1 MSDFVIEYD
10 VLESVMGYSKDLE
23 RQANDYAEEL
33 EQNIVTAIDNIT
45 GASSG
50 NLTNA
55 RDLVSDKIKMLKR
68 KSDNFN
74 HLANQISDLL
84 EVAIQMDQEVA
95 DTIAMQ
101 SRYKLVHNESGRLEN
116 WIDKI
121 LKLLVSIGD
130 NKLVMKLIADRLK
143 ALFPGSRFTKDFIIE
158 WYKEALTEY
167 VYYEKSDWMSGYGK
181 EVRLFPDLKNDPD
194 NGNVNLKNVI
204 KNWYKNPD
212 PKQNSK
218 TEDKEDRNLL
228 PYEQDLKKLLTAR
241 NLPQAYRYLFKYLW
255 DRYPGLYSEQ
265 MKQMAI
271 IGGMDPEWAEIYGD
285 FATMPLLE
293 GFAVVTVK
301 GVQAIKNLKTGEI
314 IYSESVVAGS
324 GVGNLTNK
332 ASGGPKGIREGAG
345 NAGKAIKG
353 SGNAGKAIEGGSKS
367 SAISVTEATP
377 PGSSHPVKVYTDGNA
392 QINTGKIDTYIR
404 GNIKEPSNYGELK
417 QRIKDLKKIQ
427 NNNPSEFT
435 KTMNKELIAGEKT
448 VHNYERSKGMG
459 ELLNDAGIVDTPKNN
474 EMIAKSIL
482 NAAKEVTPENTK
494 IVSYIKGTN
503 KTVLVES
510 WWIIDSDGIPYCS
523 TIILKAVK

>member
-1 MSDFVIEYD
+1 
-10 VLESVMGYSKDLE
+10 MGYSKDLE

-33 EQNIVTAIDNIT
+33 EQNIVTAIDNVT

-314 IYSESVVAGS
+314 IYNESVVAGS

-332 ASGGPKGIREGAG
+332 ASGGAKGIREGAG

-353 SGNAGKAIEGGSKS
+353 SGNLKPQGLIDELANSGVKYNPDDVVAVTKTADGKLVWLENGNPNAGLDHIMNHADDFAAQGISKNE
-367 SAISVTEATP
+367 ISNYVMDALE
-377 PGSSHPVKVYTDGNA
+377 N
-392 QINTGKIDTYIR
+392 GKIVGYQGR
-404 GNIKEPSNYGELK
+404 GTGRPIY
-417 QRIKDLKKIQ
+417 
-427 NNNPSEFT
+427 EFT
-435 KTMNKELIAGEKT
+435 YNGEVRKVAIT
-448 VHNYERSKGMG
+448 TG
-459 ELLNDAGIVDTPKNN
+459 NN
-474 EMIAKSIL
+474 GFVVGANPVS
-482 NAAKEVTPENTK
+482 TK
-494 IVSYIKGTN
+494 
-503 KTVLVES
+503 
-510 WWIIDSDGIPYCS
+510 
-523 TIILKAVK
+523 